1 MLLRVIIFSVILNEK
16 YLRNVPVSSSCVQ
29 DCALAEKPFGCRI
42 KQYLL
47 MQKRLLQLIKLP
59 KRRKKKKKKTRAVE
73 LRRPF
78 VFLKLSENI

>member
-1 MLLRVIIFSVILNEK
+1 MLLRVIIFIVILNEK

-59 KRRKKKKKKTRAVE
+59 KRRKKNSRAVE